1 MSGEDPEDKKVEN
14 PATDDDSIDD
24 DSLDDDT
31 LDDVFEVDES
41 FDVDGD
47 FEVDPEAAEAL
58 ATMTEASDVAG
69 GETASQ
75 QPTLEAT
82 LSDSI
87 RLADELVKTRIEK
100 IHEAGEKSVSQAVES
115 METLIGS
122 VLDAT
127 EAATRASAAASTST
141 TNLVKSA
148 GRLTQT
154 ADRSSRISTIVLSVG
169 GAMLFISVAVFG
181 FMAAQLAQRT
191 SELESMVMAVGK
203 RVVEM
208 NVAFGEF
215 TAVTDSLDQLR
226 LTQETF
232 RDSVYQLTERVNGMT
247 ETLQAVRSEV
257 PVTTAE
263 SVGRQ
268 SEVFT
273 ARVSDVEGQIQAQQ
287 KITGDL
293 AKSMQGLA
301 GQMSSLRKQITSV
314 SELNKDVE
322 ALVTL
327 QRERYYELL
336 QAQANATKAQGSSAE
351 PPADQV
357 IIRYPNPD
365 APLPL
370 PEQVN

>member
-1 MSGEDPEDKKVEN
+1 MSGDDPEDKKVDN
-14 PATDDDSIDD
+14 QAPGDDSIDD
-24 DSLDDDT
+24 DSLDD
-31 LDDVFEVDES
+31 VFEVDET
-41 FDVDGD
+41 FEVDGD
-47 FEVDPEAAEAL
+47 FEVDPDAAQAIENMA
-58 ATMTEASDVAG
+58 AAG
-69 GETASQ
+69 GGAVTQEQTSAA
-75 QPTLEAT
+75 PPLDAT
-82 LSDSI
+82 LTDSI

-127 EAATRASAAASTST
+127 EAATRASATASTST
-141 TNLVKSA
+141 SNLVKSA
-148 GRLTQT
+148 GRLTQS

-181 FMAAQLAQRT
+181 FMAAQLSQRT
-191 SELESMVMAVGK
+191 GELESMVMAVGK

-208 NVAFGEF
+208 NVSLEQF
-215 TAVTDSLDQLR
+215 TAISDSIEQLR
-226 LTQETF
+226 LTQEAF
-232 RDSVYQLTERVNGMT
+232 RDSTFRLTERVGGMS
-247 ETLQAVRSEV
+247 ESLQAVRTEV
-257 PVTTAE
+257 PISTAE

-287 KITGDL
+287 KITADL
-293 AKSMQGLA
+293 AKSMQGWA
-301 GQMSSLRKQITSV
+301 GQMSALRKQISSV

-336 QAQANATKAQGSSAE
+336 QAQAATTKNAAKGDSEKAE
-351 PPADQV
+351 EV
-357 IIRYPNPD
+357 LIRYPNPD

-370 PEQVN
+370 PEQAN

>member
-1 MSGEDPEDKKVEN
+1 MSGDDPEDKNVDN
-14 PATDDDSIDD
+14 QASGDDSIDD
-24 DSLDDDT
+24 DSLDD
-31 LDDVFEVDES
+31 VFEVDEN
-41 FDVDGD
+41 FEVDGD
-47 FEVDPEAAEAL
+47 FKVDPDAAQVIENMTAADGSVTRGQVSTQPPLDTNL
-58 ATMTEASDVAG
+58 A
-69 GETASQ
+69 
-75 QPTLEAT
+75 
-82 LSDSI
+82 DSI

-127 EAATRASAAASTST
+127 DAATRASATASASTS
-141 TNLVKSA
+141 NLVKSA

-181 FMAAQLAQRT
+181 FMAAQLSQRT
-191 SELESMVMAVGK
+191 GELESMVMAVGK

-208 NVAFGEF
+208 NVSLEQF
-215 TAVTDSLDQLR
+215 TTINDSIEQLR
-226 LTQETF
+226 LTQEAF
-232 RDSVYQLTERVNGMT
+232 RDSTFRLTERVGGMS
-247 ETLQAVRSEV
+247 ESLQAVRTEV
-257 PVTTAE
+257 PISTAE

-287 KITGDL
+287 KITADL

-301 GQMSSLRKQITSV
+301 GQMSSLRKQILNV
-314 SELNKDVE
+314 AELNKDVD

-336 QAQANATKAQGSSAE
+336 QAQATASKNAANGNGISETAE
-351 PPADQV
+351 EILIQ
-357 IIRYPNPD
+357 YPNPD

-370 PEQVN
+370 PEQAN

>member
-1 MSGEDPEDKKVEN
+1 MSGDDPEDKKVDN
-14 PATDDDSIDD
+14 QAPGDDSIDD
-24 DSLDDDT
+24 DSLDD
-31 LDDVFEVDES
+31 VFEVDET
-41 FDVDGD
+41 FEVDGD
-47 FEVDPEAAEAL
+47 FEVDPDAAQAIENMA
-58 ATMTEASDVAG
+58 AAG
-69 GETASQ
+69 GAVAQEQTSAA
-75 QPTLEAT
+75 PPLDAT
-82 LSDSI
+82 LTDSI

-127 EAATRASAAASTST
+127 EAATRASATASTST
-141 TNLVKSA
+141 SNLVKSA
-148 GRLTQT
+148 GRLTQS

-181 FMAAQLAQRT
+181 FMAAQLSQRT
-191 SELESMVMAVGK
+191 GELESMVMAVGK

-208 NVAFGEF
+208 NVSLEQF
-215 TAVTDSLDQLR
+215 TAISDSIEQLR
-226 LTQETF
+226 LTQEAF
-232 RDSVYQLTERVNGMT
+232 RDSTFRLTERVGGMT
-247 ETLQAVRSEV
+247 ETLQAVKDEV
-257 PVTTAE
+257 PVSTAE

-268 SEVFT
+268 SEIFT

-287 KITGDL
+287 KITADL

-301 GQMSSLRKQITSV
+301 GQMSALRKQISSV

-336 QAQANATKAQGSSAE
+336 QAQAATTQNAAKSGSEKAE
-351 PPADQV
+351 EV
-357 IIRYPNPD
+357 LIRYPNPD

-370 PEQVN
+370 PEQAN

>member
-14 PATDDDSIDD
+14 PAAEDDSIDD
-24 DSLDDDT
+24 DSLDD
-31 LDDVFEVDES
+31 VFEVDET
-41 FDVDGD
+41 FEVDGD

-58 ATMTEASDVAG
+58 AAMAESSDGAVGDA
-69 GETASQ
+69 TSDMSQ
-75 QPTLEAT
+75 QPTLDAT

-191 SELESMVMAVGK
+191 GELESMVMAVGK

-215 TAVTDSLDQLR
+215 TAVTDSIDQLR

-232 RDSVYQLTERVNGMT
+232 RDSLYQLSERVNGMT
-247 ETLQAVRSEV
+247 ETLQAVKSEV

-273 ARVSDVEGQIQAQQ
+273 ARVSDVAGQIQAQQ
-287 KITGDL
+287 KITADL

-301 GQMSSLRKQITSV
+301 GQMSSLRKQISSV

-336 QAQANATKAQGSSAE
+336 QAQAKATKVQGVSEDSQPE
-351 PPADQV
+351 KV

-370 PEQVN
+370 PEQAN

>member
-1 MSGEDPEDKKVEN
+1 
-14 PATDDDSIDD
+14 
-24 DSLDDDT
+24 
-31 LDDVFEVDES
+31 
-41 FDVDGD
+41 
-47 FEVDPEAAEAL
+47 
-58 ATMTEASDVAG
+58 
-69 GETASQ
+69 
-75 QPTLEAT
+75 

-191 SELESMVMAVGK
+191 GELESMVMAVGK

-208 NVAFGEF
+208 NVAFGDF
-215 TAVTDSLDQLR
+215 TAVTESIDQLR

-232 RDSVYQLTERVNGMT
+232 RDSMYQLTERVNGMT
-247 ETLQAVRSEV
+247 ETLQAVKSEV

-287 KITGDL
+287 KITADL

-301 GQMSSLRKQITSV
+301 GQMSSLRKQISSV

-336 QAQANATKAQGSSAE
+336 QAQANATKAQSGSAE
-351 PPADQV
+351 SQAEQV

-370 PEQVN
+370 PEKAN

>member
-1 MSGEDPEDKKVEN
+1 MSSEDPEDKKVEN

-24 DSLDDDT
+24 DSLDD
-31 LDDVFEVDES
+31 VFEVDET

-58 ATMTEASDVAG
+58 ATMAEASDVAV

-75 QPTLEAT
+75 QPTLDTA

-191 SELESMVMAVGK
+191 SELESMVLAVGK

-293 AKSMQGLA
+293 AKSMQH
-301 GQMSSLRKQITSV
+301 K
-314 SELNKDVE
+314 
-322 ALVTL
+322 
-327 QRERYYELL
+327 
-336 QAQANATKAQGSSAE
+336 
-351 PPADQV
+351 
-357 IIRYPNPD
+357 
-365 APLPL
+365 PLFFR
-370 PEQVN
+370 N